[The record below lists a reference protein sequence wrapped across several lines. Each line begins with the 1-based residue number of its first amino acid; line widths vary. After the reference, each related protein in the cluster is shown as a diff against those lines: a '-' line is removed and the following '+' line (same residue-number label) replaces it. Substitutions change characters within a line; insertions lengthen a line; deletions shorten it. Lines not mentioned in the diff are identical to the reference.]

1 MFTIKIHF
9 YFQEIASNSALK
21 KHTFRL
27 LQMAIQESKSKSISR
42 FGSFLF
48 VLSQNQ
54 NFLSA
59 FVELS
64 YALSRLRVDCFRIL
78 RTAPTVQKVRRWHF
92 CVRFWCNFSKV
103 PERWKYCATWSLAF
117 ALETEFNPVFGG
129 HRNVC
134 ICFVGRP
141 INSWC
146 FSDFCFS
153 SFNFWYLVAVRCE
166 RCRGQFGTKGRR
178 CDAFNGCC
186 REG

>member
-78 RTAPTVQKVRRWHF
+78 RTAPTVQKVQSMTLLCPLLMQFLESSR
-92 CVRFWCNFSKV
+92 KV
-103 PERWKYCATWSLAF
+103 KVLRH
-117 ALETEFNPVFGG
+117 LEP
-129 HRNVC
+129 RL
-134 ICFVGRP
+134 RLR
-141 INSWC
+141 
-146 FSDFCFS
+146 D
-153 SFNFWYLVAVRCE
+153 
-166 RCRGQFGTKGRR
+166 
-178 CDAFNGCC
+178 
-186 REG
+186 